1 MKGQQNIFISHM
13 GEDEDGIGKLKEL
26 AARHGLTVRDSS
38 IGAEGANRS
47 GDRDYVVNNVIRPC
61 IDWCS
66 TLVVY
71 ITRRTKDSA
80 WIDDEV
86 RQAANGGKR
95 IVGVWADGH
104 VGCELPDSLA
114 GTAEAVVAQHG
125 KRVIDALSQEFTG
138 AEETGGRPQSQ
149 QQSGNWDDGQS
160 RNEATDN
167 QEEGAMSGN
176 RQTESFSLKEYMKD
190 RFDDLVHRFDD
201 LVDRLNDTNRRMDQM
216 EHRLSQRMDRSDDR
230 QFRIETWI
238 ARGFAA
244 IIALLLAMLGL
255 MVKQSFFGPGGF

>member
-1 MKGQQNIFISHM
+1 MKGQQNILISHM

-38 IGAEGANRS
+38 IGAEGANRA
-47 GDRDYVVNNVIRPC
+47 GDRDHVVNNVIRPC

-114 GTAEAVVAQHG
+114 GTAEAVVAQRG

-149 QQSGNWDDGQS
+149 QQPGNWDDGQS
-160 RNEATDN
+160 RN
-167 QEEGAMSGN
+167 GAADDPGGRAMLDSP
-176 RQTESFSLKEYMKD
+176 QPESFSLKEYIKD
-190 RFDDLVHRFDD
+190 RFDDLVE
-201 LVDRLNDTNRRMDQM
+201 RLGDTNRRMDRM
-216 EHRLSQRMDRSDDR
+216 EERLSQRMDRSDDR
-230 QFRIETWI
+230 QFRIETRI

>member
-1 MKGQQNIFISHM
+1 MKGQQNILISHM

-38 IGAEGANRS
+38 IGAEGANRA

-114 GTAEAVVAQHG
+114 GTAETVVAQRG
-125 KRVIDALSQEFTG
+125 KRVIDALSQGFTG
-138 AEETGGRPQSQ
+138 AEETGERPQSQ
-149 QQSGNWDDGQS
+149 QQPGKWDDGQS

-190 RFDDLVHRFDD
+190 RFDD

-238 ARGFAA
+238 ARGFTA